1 MPDSL
6 TIPQHDRRPAV
17 RVELKD
23 GDGFAVVLAGTD
35 TAYWLMRPVTD
46 LTHPLRVGATIVEY
60 GVASTGP
67 SDPGTPAVVEWA
79 PAATGAP
86 TEWGSGGHHTGAVGV
101 YDAEVEV
108 QDASGKPMTFPT
120 DAPNTVTIRDDV
132 DYP

>member
-1 MPDSL
+1 MPDTL
-6 TIPQHDRRPAV
+6 TIPQHDRRPAP

-46 LTHPLRVGATIVEY
+46 LTHPLRVSATIVSN

-67 SDPGTPAVVEWA
+67 TDPGTPAVVEWQ
-79 PAATGAP
+79 PLTTGAP
-86 TEWGSGGHHTGAVGV
+86 TEWGSSGHQTGAVGI
-101 YDAEVEV
+101 YDQEVEI

-120 DAPNTVTIRDDV
+120 NLPNTVTIRDDV

>member
-60 GVASTGP
+60 GVASTGLK
-67 SDPGTPAVVEWA
+67 G
-79 PAATGAP
+79 
-86 TEWGSGGHHTGAVGV
+86 
-101 YDAEVEV
+101 
-108 QDASGKPMTFPT
+108 
-120 DAPNTVTIRDDV
+120 
-132 DYP
+132 